1 MTDRFWRR
9 KSLEEMTPAEWESL
23 CDGCAK
29 CCLHKIEDEDT
40 GEVFYTNVAC
50 RLLDLKSLRC
60 TKYQERQRYVP
71 DCAVL
76 NPENVHMLSW
86 MPETCAYRLLAE
98 GKDLADWHPLISGRP
113 GQSIHSRLR
122 LRGISRSAKRGVSCS
137 TISSLGSGSKNA
149 DGLETIQSPPR
160 RRVFAWLRYSF
171 SFALVIPT

>member
-1 MTDRFWRR
+1 MTTSNPDAAFWKR
-9 KSLEEMTPAEWESL
+9 KSLEEMSRQEWESL

-40 GEVFYTNVAC
+40 GKVFYTNVAC

-60 TKYQERQRYVP
+60 TKYEERQRYVP

-113 GQSIHSRLR
+113 ESVAEA
-122 LRGISRSAKRGVSCS
+122 GISIKGRAVSEREAGPL
-137 TISSLGSGSKNA
+137 THHLVAPREMSG
-149 DGLETIQSPPR
+149 D
-160 RRVFAWLRYSF
+160 
-171 SFALVIPT
+171 